1 MGLNCRIL
9 LLILTVLG
17 LSQANAAESDNT
29 ALLVGDK
36 PGDLRLPA
44 ARGYGFSLREQLGK
58 PVLLIWVGDCNIVC
72 RDAVPKYEALAK
84 RYSKDYPSLTVRV
97 VRDADGDSYPRD
109 TLSGMSELINDS
121 HLPGAWKVSPVPAVM
136 LISPEGVLDR
146 ILVGNLNRNLEFT
159 DRALASWLSSTGL
172 ERQR

>member
-17 LSQANAAESDNT
+17 LAQVNAAESDNT
-29 ALLVGDK
+29 ALVVGAK
-36 PGDLRLPA
+36 PGELRLPA
-44 ARGYGFSLREQLGK
+44 ARGYGFSLHEQLGK
-58 PVLLIWVGDCNIVC
+58 PVMLIWVGDCNIVC
-72 RDAVPKYEALAK
+72 RDAMPKYDALV
-84 RYSKDYPSLTVRV
+84 RRVSIEYPSLVVRV
-97 VRDADGDSYPRD
+97 VRDADGDRYPRD
-109 TLSGMSELINDS
+109 TLSGLTELMNDS
-121 HLPGAWKVSPVPAVM
+121 HLQGAWKVNPVPAVM

-146 ILVGNLNRNLEFT
+146 VLVGNLNRNLEFT